1 MSDDYASKE
10 DVQSILKAMGES
22 TSAISN
28 LAIKLEHQSEL
39 IEASD
44 KRNDKR
50 IEKLEIE
57 AKEDR
62 KASAASRKEMHK
74 EIAQISG
81 RLMPVESITT
91 IMKTIATRIIGTLI
105 TMFVVGGVGMFVLL
119 KVLEATPK

>member
-1 MSDDYASKE
+1 MAGDYASKE

-50 IEKLEIE
+50 IEKLEVE

-62 KASAASRKEMHK
+62 LLAAASRKEIHK
-74 EIAQISG
+74 DIAAISG
-81 RLMPVESITT
+81 RLTPVESMTV
-91 IMKTIATRIIGTLI
+91 IIKNISTKLVGTLI
-105 TMFVVGGVGMFVLL
+105 TMFIVGGVGMFILL
-119 KVLEATPK
+119 KVLEAAPK

>member
-1 MSDDYASKE
+1 MAGDYASKE

>member
-28 LAIKLEHQSEL
+28 LAIKLEHQSSL
-39 IEASD
+39 IEASE

-50 IEKLEIE
+50 IEKLEVE

-62 KASAASRKEMHK
+62 KASASSRKEMHK

-105 TMFVVGGVGMFVLL
+105 TMFVVGGIGMFVIL
-119 KVLEATPK
+119 KILEAAPK

>member
-1 MSDDYASKE
+1 MAGDYASKD
-10 DVQSILKAMGES
+10 DVQDILKAMGES

-62 KASAASRKEMHK
+62 QASAASRKEMHK
-74 EIAQISG
+74 DIAIIAV
-81 RLMPVESITT
+81 RLAPVESMTSI
-91 IMKTIATRIIGTLI
+91 IKTISTRIIGTLVTLFI
-105 TMFVVGGVGMFVLL
+105 TGGVSVYLVMTKLL
-119 KVLEATPK
+119 G